1 MATLTTHRPSIL
13 ERFRERRE
21 ARRRTEDYWR
31 TVRDDA
37 TQRLD
42 ELDRLTAAAFGARR
56 VRGGDQ

>member
-13 ERFRERRE
+13 ERLRERRE
-21 ARRRTEDYWR
+21 ARRRQDAYWR

-42 ELDRLTAAAFGARR
+42 ELDRIAAAAFARR
-56 VRGGDQ
+56 ARGGDA